1 MSRHHSGP
9 DTFPAMGRSDS
20 DTLSQEPGGGAAAL
34 VFEWKETGGSYVEI
48 EDGGTA
54 MPTNLSGKQLILA
67 VTPSSGVELETVA
80 TDLPNL
86 LAENGDATG
95 TLTPSVQNEIA
106 FDMAVDKLAGIAVVT
121 VTIDGT
127 DYTFTF
133 HCYQYA
139 GSLRAVNTGPTASSG
154 IVVNG
159 VTLPDADAGHAS
171 LADAH
176 TAASDGDAIVPD
188 EAFED
193 STNVTFTKEVIVDCA
208 DSVRGLKTSAGVTSG
223 FYTSGQVAFQS
234 ANVIYRN
241 CNFSH
246 TGFGTAILFQDF
258 AVATDATF
266 ILEGVAGYKT
276 GSFQGIASSPSS
288 GNNIVGTIRN
298 VIVYADGTGGS
309 GIVLNGDT
317 TTLTLE
323 NVTVYGL
330 PACTGKGIWNNS
342 TGGTMVLKNCVSL
355 GTFGAAGWDYLTN
368 GGSFNTGDNN
378 VGNTGGGVA
387 SACATTSYTTTAAA
401 YFKST
406 TASAEDAHCVS
417 AAVNDDFAGLD
428 LSGSFDADIDGEK
441 RTANYAGADFV
452 SS

>member
-139 GSLRAVNTGPTASSG
+139 GSLRAINSGASATTG
-154 IVVNG
+154 IVVDG
-159 VTLPDADAGHAS
+159 VDIGDAAAGYASLYDASAASSDDDVIVATGAVADSTAVTITADVFVDVADSCRAGVAYDEIASGYYLSAQVTLQSLSIVIRHVGFFAGGGAS
-171 LADAH
+171 TALLATDDPAG
-176 TAASDGDAIVPD
+176 DGATYIIESCPFYKISNFQCF
-188 EAFED
+188 ATL
-193 STNVTFTKEVIVDCA
+193 S
-208 DSVRGLKTSAGVTSG
+208 TSG
-223 FYTSGQVAFQS
+223 Y
-234 ANVIYRN
+234 NV
-241 CNFSH
+241 H
-246 TGFGTAILFQDF
+246 A
-258 AVATDATF
+258 
-266 ILEGVAGYKT
+266 
-276 GSFQGIASSPSS
+276 
-288 GNNIVGTIRN
+288 TIRN
-298 VIVYADGTGGS
+298 CVMYCAFSTS
-309 GIVLNGDT
+309 GIVLNGDANT
-317 TTLTLE
+317 IVVE
-323 NVTVYGL
+323 NCTVFGL
-330 PACTGKGIWNNS
+330 SNSPKGIWNNS
-342 TGGTMVLKNCVSL
+342 SSGVLVIRNCVVL
-355 GTFGAAGWDYLTN
+355 GSFTSNDYVTN
-368 GGSFNTGDNN
+368 GGSLNTGDNN
-378 VGNTGGGVA
+378 VGNTSGNVA
-387 SACATTSYTTTAAA
+387 AACATTSYTTTAAA
-401 YFKST
+401 YFADT
-406 TASAEDAHCVS
+406 TGGTEDAHCVS

-428 LSGSFDADIDGEK
+428 LSGSFDTDIDGEK